1 MKNLS
6 LYHVIREPLRPSP
19 GLPPALVLL
28 HGVRSNEQDLLGLA
42 AALDDRFFVA
52 SVRAPIVMGPASF
65 GWYHVEF
72 TPGGGYIINE
82 NEAVESRGLVLQFV
96 RELKEAYSIDPDR
109 VYVMGFSQGCILSLG
124 AALKEPRSFAGV
136 VGMSGRLLDSLVED
150 TAPASDLKGLPV
162 MVVHGTR
169 DTVIPINYGRAIHEL
184 LSRLPV
190 DLTYREYPT
199 AHNVTAESISDI
211 GNWLSDRLDSAVDW
225 RTAGA

>member
-6 LYHVIREPLRPSP
+6 LHHVIREPLRRSA

-28 HGVRSNEQDLLGLA
+28 HGVGSNEKDLLGLA
-42 AALDDRFFVA
+42 SALDDRFFVA
-52 SVRAPIVMGPASF
+52 SVRAPIVMGPTSF

-82 NEAVESRGLVLQFV
+82 AEAVASRGLVLQFV
-96 RELKEAYSIDPDR
+96 RELKESYSIDPNR

-136 VGMSGRLLDSLVED
+136 VGMSGRLLDSLLED
-150 TAPASDLKGLPV
+150 TAPASDLKGLPI
-162 MVVHGTR
+162 MVVHGTQ
-169 DTVIPINYGRAIHEL
+169 DTVIPVEHGRAIREL

-190 DLTYREYPT
+190 ELTYREYRT
-199 AHNVTAESISDI
+199 AHNVTAESMSDI
-211 GNWLSDRLDSAVDW
+211 AGWLSEKLDSAADW